1 MYNWTIATKR
11 EHTASW
17 YIIAGIATISLAVWG
32 FLTQIYALSVVIVI
46 LAGVYLLIENN
57 APDNAD
63 AVVNENGVGVGGMF
77 YDYGQIENFGLIFDD
92 QVPKFLQISL
102 KAKGLRLIQIPFS
115 QDINPSEIRA
125 FLLNYLPETD
135 KKNLTFSDRLADR
148 LGL

>member
-17 YIIAGIATISLAVWG
+17 YIIAGITTISLAVWG

-57 APDNAD
+57 APDSAD
-63 AVVNENGVGVGGMF
+63 AIVNENGIGVSGMF

-92 QVPKFLQISL
+92 QVPKFLQIAL
-102 KAKGLRLIQIPFS
+102 KAK
-115 QDINPSEIRA
+115 
-125 FLLNYLPETD
+125 
-135 KKNLTFSDRLADR
+135 
-148 LGL
+148 